1 MVSGTMTNLK
11 DDLQENKFLG
21 VLMNDLC
28 YRIVATFRFYPTISY
43 SLHDICSSI
52 LMRVQN
58 QFNNTNEYIFVQRK
72 VEYNNKTSK
81 SRTLLIKLE
90 CILSEALSK
99 R

>member
-1 MVSGTMTNLK
+1 MVCYSIVAMAS
-11 DDLQENKFLG
+11 
-21 VLMNDLC
+21 
-28 YRIVATFRFYPTISY
+28 YRITSY

-58 QFNNTNEYIFVQRK
+58 QFNNTNEYISVQRK
-72 VEYNNKTSK
+72 VEYNDKTSK

-90 CILSEALSK
+90 CILSELLSN